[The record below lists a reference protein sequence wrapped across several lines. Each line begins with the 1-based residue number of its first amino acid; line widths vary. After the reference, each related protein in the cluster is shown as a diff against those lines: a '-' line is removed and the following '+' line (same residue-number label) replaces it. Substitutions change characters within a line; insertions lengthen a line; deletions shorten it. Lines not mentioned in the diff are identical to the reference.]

1 LADPSNAQARCRY
14 TQFEVGRKK
23 KGEIDNMLDPKLKSE
38 TAGEAPFLHSVK
50 IPLTDKE
57 MLIYTDEL
65 TALDTKEKEITLAF
79 ESQKTAYKSEQG
91 EIRERIGGGSEAGIS
106 ARLRDF
112 RKIKF
117 GGHKVYRRRRGE
129 ASKGL
134 HEYRLELKADMEIAA

>member
-1 LADPSNAQARCRY
+1 MQPTLDFNAPPSMPFDGLTFIGGWDSERLTGQWKAVYDVMQSGKWY
-14 TQFEVGRKK
+14 T
-23 KGEIDNMLDPKLKSE
+23 L
-38 TAGEAPFLHSVK
+38 
-50 IPLTDKE
+50 
-57 MLIYTDEL
+57 
-65 TALDTKEKEITLAF
+65 
-79 ESQKTAYKSEQG
+79 G